1 MKKLL
6 LVIAM
11 VAIGLTAHAQDGTFN
26 VGANI
31 GLPSADADTGYDFA
45 ISLEA
50 NYLFEVSDEFKVGPS
65 LSYAHYFGG
74 SVGSVNFS
82 DASFLPIDAAARF
95 DASEKIVIGL
105 NLGYA
110 VGLSPNGN
118 DGGFHY
124 RPSVGYNIAEN
135 TTIQAS
141 YSGVSVEGGT
151 FANIGLGVVF
161 GL

>member
-31 GLPSADADTGYDFA
+31 GLPSADADTAYDFA
-45 ISLEA
+45 FSLEA

-65 LSYAHYFGG
+65 LSYAHYFGDI
-74 SVGSVNFS
+74 N